1 MINMMRS
8 KHVLAQLFLRPSPP
22 FFLLASNTFPDV
34 GSVAQIEKKNL
45 KKIHEKSWNRMPW
58 YPRTMLKVNIH
69 IFGLTKYTIFSE

>member
-34 GSVAQIEKKNL
+34 GSVAQIEKKKQP
-45 KKIHEKSWNRMPW
+45 KKNSQEV
-58 YPRTMLKVNIH
+58 L
-69 IFGLTKYTIFSE
+69 E

>member
-45 KKIHEKSWNRMPW
+45 KKIHKKSYALVPQDDV
-58 YPRTMLKVNIH
+58 K
-69 IFGLTKYTIFSE
+69 S